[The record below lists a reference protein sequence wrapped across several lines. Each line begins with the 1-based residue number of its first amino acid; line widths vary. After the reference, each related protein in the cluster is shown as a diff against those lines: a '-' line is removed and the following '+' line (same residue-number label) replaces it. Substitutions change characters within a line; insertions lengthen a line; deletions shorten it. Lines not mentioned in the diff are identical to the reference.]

1 MYWLVIVAAVF
12 AWMLVARRGVS
23 EPVVAVRPPTHR
35 TTLVERWNQATGTG
49 KVALAAVAFAR
60 VVWIGV
66 LVAVLAAVIVGT
78 ATWMY

>member
-12 AWMLVARRGVS
+12 AWMLVARPGGS

-35 TTLVERWNQATGTG
+35 ATVVERWNRATGTG

-66 LVAVLAAVIVGT
+66 LLAVLAAVIVGT